1 MRLSVA
7 RCSAVLPSLTLSRL
21 VEERPELPDQA
32 CLVLQLGVEK
42 SNLAAQG
49 FIGLQHAPVPAQV
62 HNISWFHFWC
72 QAQGHET
79 DKKMLFVGRKLWVL
93 DTFLTLIHPDRD
105 LFIFLLRRTCSVQM
119 RFSTV
124 ICWCSSSEALQFPEH
139 IHFIII
145 PPYYHCLSSL
155 LNCS

>member
-32 CLVLQLGVEK
+32 CLVLQLGVEN

-62 HNISWFHFWC
+62 QNISWFHFSVKHKDTR
-72 QAQGHET
+72 QT
-79 DKKMLFVGRKLWVL
+79 KKMLFVGRKLWVL

-105 LFIFLLRRTCSVQM
+105 FFFERNLFSSDEIQPCHLLV
-119 RFSTV
+119 
-124 ICWCSSSEALQFPEH
+124 L
-139 IHFIII
+139 
-145 PPYYHCLSSL
+145 
-155 LNCS
+155 